1 MFHLFASEVAAFA
14 SMVLF
19 VLMYGVFYFF
29 DIGWAREPTAVD
41 VFVLICSCIFA
52 CRTAA
57 KGKVC
62 QWPSGVDFTN
72 RVALVVGATSGVGY
86 STAMQLAEHGWTVV
100 LAARN
105 IDRLLFSKKAI
116 DRYLQRCN
124 AKGSV
129 KVLGTVDLRSDAS
142 IRAYVKDLAAVK
154 AQLPVGLLIMAAGA
168 MHRHLHFVGE
178 LEELRIGKASVAAS
192 STAWRSIECMIAA
205 NAVGPYLFTQLMLPL
220 LDETAERTSVTSRI
234 VNVASSCH
242 SFLGPGRQAR
252 YSPVEMIHGLDE
264 RAAEVL
270 PGDGSGEAKKGK
282 TARGPYYIRDYSWAS
297 FVGYYGLSKLCVM
310 WNTRLLARQ
319 VATMRFIEK
328 TAAKTPAL
336 RKPTTN
342 PSPTD
347 PAQNITATP
356 ETARQDQLKIF
367 VACTHPGIITTYLYR
382 DIFAPWMLD
391 YLLYYPSLVFGKTWF
406 ESAQSTLKAAVE
418 DTGMVQGGYYLC
430 SGEYGPESGVNCVS
444 AHTQSLTNMEEYR
457 KWLMARVVPALKP
470 ESSDTGTRNQDEA
483 FLH

>member
-1 MFHLFASEVAAFA
+1 MLHLFSSEVAALA
-14 SMVLF
+14 SMVLCGL
-19 VLMYGVFYFF
+19 VYGAFYFLN
-29 DIGWAREPTAVD
+29 ITWARNPNVAD
-41 VFVLICSCIFA
+41 VLVFICSCIFA

-62 QWPSGVDFTN
+62 QWPSGVDYTG

-105 IDRLLFSKKAI
+105 TDRLLFSKKTI
-116 DRYLQRCN
+116 ERHLQKCN

-142 IRAYVKDLAAVK
+142 IRAYVKELAAMK
-154 AQLPVGLLIMAAGA
+154 AHLPVGLLIMAAGA
-168 MHRHLHFVGE
+168 LHRHLHFVGE
-178 LEELRIGKASVAAS
+178 VEELKTGSASVAAS
-192 STAWRSIECMIAA
+192 SRAWRSMECMIAA

-220 LDETAERTSVTSRI
+220 LDETAEKTSVTSRI

-242 SFLGPGRQAR
+242 TFLGPGRQAR
-252 YSPVEMIHGLDE
+252 YNPLEMIRGLDE

-270 PGDGSGEAKKGK
+270 PGGGCGEAKEGK
-282 TARGPYYIRDYSWAS
+282 AARGPYYIRDYSWAN

-319 VATMRFIEK
+319 VATMRFIPK

-336 RKPTTN
+336 RKPAAKCTTAD
-342 PSPTD
+342 ST
-347 PAQNITATP
+347 QSVTATP
-356 ETARQDQLKIF
+356 ETDRQDQLKIF

-382 DIFAPWMLD
+382 DIFAPWVLD
-391 YLLYYPSLVFGKTWF
+391 YFFYYPSLVFGKTWI

-444 AHTQSLTNMEEYR
+444 AHAQRPKNIEEYQR
-457 KWLMARVVPALKP
+457 WMMARVTPALKA
-470 ESSDTGTRNQDEA
+470 ENEMTAKKQDEA
-483 FLH
+483 APQ